1 MAGKKDWMAEQ
12 KAGTLDWRVGTKAD
26 DWVADWAEL
35 TDRYWAGQS
44 EWNLVVRWVGEWA
57 LQKVEM

>member
-26 DWVADWAEL
+26 DWVAEKVGKWAHV
-35 TDRYWAGQS
+35 TAG
-44 EWNLVVRWVGEWA
+44 
-57 LQKVEM
+57 